1 MAGRPIFFNQPIIQE
16 LLQIQPA
23 KVLAKPSQTKKW
35 ILKLSNQVPPLSQM
49 CDKTKQLWLFVWDA
63 RKLKV
68 DTWKITTEK
77 IIVFHL
83 FQIILLKW
91 AQMSFR
97 EAIKL
102 SVNSWKREAPLWK
115 EFYLKNFVF
124 SSLER
129 NSQFVSSDRIN
140 IFLTEYFLWSMN
152 QRGFKCLKQE
162 NFQEITFF

>member
-23 KVLAKPSQTKKW
+23 KVLAKPSQTKKR

-49 CDKTKQLWLFVWDA
+49 CDKTKQLWLFLWDA
-63 RKLKV
+63 RTKSWYLKNYN
-68 DTWKITTEK
+68 KENY
-77 IIVFHL
+77 VFHL

-152 QRGFKCLKQE
+152 QRGFKCFKCLK
-162 NFQEITFF
+162 